1 MKLDAHFSNLLSDF
15 FTYCCVNCLH
25 ILPDLEAVESA
36 HGSGGVDVLV
46 VGVHS
51 AKFENERVSDNISN
65 AVRRYVN
72 PSR

>member
-1 MKLDAHFSNLLSDF
+1 MLTFVNLSSDF

-36 HGSGGVDVLV
+36 HGSGGDVLV

-65 AVRRYVN
+65 AVRRYVY
-72 PSR
+72 PPR

>member
-1 MKLDAHFSNLLSDF
+1 MTVFHCFNLSLLDF

-25 ILPDLEAVESA
+25 ILPDLKAVEEA
-36 HGSGGVDVLV
+36 HGSGGDVLV

-65 AVRRYVN
+65 AIRR
-72 PSR
+72 